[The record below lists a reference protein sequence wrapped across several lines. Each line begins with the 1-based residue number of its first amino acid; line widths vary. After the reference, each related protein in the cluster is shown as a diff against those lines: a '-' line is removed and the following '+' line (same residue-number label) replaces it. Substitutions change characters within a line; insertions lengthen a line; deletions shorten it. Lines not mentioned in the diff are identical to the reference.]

1 MVFDEL
7 TTSFK
12 SQLKQAAG
20 EIAELEKALELKK
33 ELYHKLQ
40 GAIEAMELVEKTQE
54 AQVVK
59 QNKRKK
65 DDAEL
70 MEAALS

>member
-1 MVFDEL
+1 MIFDEL
-7 TTSFK
+7 TNSFK

-20 EIAELEKALELKK
+20 DIAELERALELKR

-54 AQVVK
+54 TQAEK
-59 QNKRKK
+59 TSKRKK

-70 MEAALS
+70 MQAALS